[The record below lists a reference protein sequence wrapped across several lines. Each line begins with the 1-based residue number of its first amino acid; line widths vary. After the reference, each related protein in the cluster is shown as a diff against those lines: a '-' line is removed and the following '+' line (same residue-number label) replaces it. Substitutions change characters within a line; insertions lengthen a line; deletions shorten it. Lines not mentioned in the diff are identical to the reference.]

1 MWNGSKASGSGG
13 ACDVLTA
20 QNLHP
25 LVQVSPNSMIVP
37 VPPFQHSPMLG
48 HCASSHTVCRLS
60 SFNEDLSSSYWPGR
74 EKQVRDKTKAAAAS
88 IRQVLIERRGQEGK
102 GGGAGQGRLGG
113 GEKKLKLRA
122 LDRGTSER

>member
-25 LVQVSPNSMIVP
+25 LVQVSPKSMIVP

-48 HCASSHTVCRLS
+48 HWASSHTVCKLS
-60 SFNEDLSSSYWPGR
+60 SFSEDLSSSYWT
-74 EKQVRDKTKAAAAS
+74 EKAKQVRDKTKTAAS
-88 IRQVLIERRGQEGK
+88 IREVLIECWAQN
-102 GGGAGQGRLGG
+102 GGGGRGAGQGRLGG
-113 GEKKLKLRA
+113 ESKN
-122 LDRGTSER
+122 